1 MDHSR
6 TIAIVYNPQA
16 GKGKAANIAHRL
28 HKELLNR
35 GIQHA
40 VFSDKWP
47 HGFPSFA
54 FTDVFLV
61 GGDGTLNYFIN
72 RYPNISIPISIFKGG
87 SGNDFA
93 WKLLQDKDFD
103 DQLETALHAAPQPVD
118 AGICNGYYFLNGAGI
133 GFDGEVV
140 QAMGKKRFISAG
152 HLAYL
157 WTVIKKIAFYRE
169 KDLKLS
175 IDGQTMQDKLF
186 LLSIAN
192 GSRYGGGFMVA
203 PQAKIND
210 GWLDLVEIRCIHR
223 LKRIF
228 YLPKVKK
235 GKHLDLSF
243 VSSNKIK
250 KITIQ
255 SSQKVAAHLDGEFML
270 SDYFDIEILP
280 GKFFFRF

>member
-1 MDHSR
+1 MNNNR
-6 TIAIVYNPQA
+6 QIAIVCYDQA
-16 GKGKAANIAHRL
+16 GKGKALSICRQLHQQLEARQFAHT
-28 HKELLNR
+28 
-35 GIQHA
+35 I
-40 VFSDKWP
+40 FSDQWP
-47 HGFPSFA
+47 LDFKI

-72 RYPNISIPISIFKGG
+72 RYPNISIPVSIFKGG

-93 WKLLQDKDFD
+93 WKLYGNKSFD
-103 DQLETALHAAPQPVD
+103 EQLDTALHAAAKPVD
-118 AGICNGYYFLNGAGI
+118 AGLCNGYYFLNGAGI

-169 KDLKLS
+169 KNLKLVYNNEVKS
-175 IDGQTMQDKLF
+175 DRFF

-192 GSRYGGGFMVA
+192 GSRFGGGFMVA
-203 PQAKIND
+203 PQAIVND
-210 GWLDLVEIRCIHR
+210 GWLDLVEIRYIHR
-223 LKRIF
+223 LRRVF

-243 VSSNKIK
+243 VSSGKVK
-250 KITIQ
+250 KIIIQ
-255 SSQKVAAHLDGEFML
+255 SPTKVAAHLDGEFLL

-280 GKFFFRF
+280 GKFLFRF